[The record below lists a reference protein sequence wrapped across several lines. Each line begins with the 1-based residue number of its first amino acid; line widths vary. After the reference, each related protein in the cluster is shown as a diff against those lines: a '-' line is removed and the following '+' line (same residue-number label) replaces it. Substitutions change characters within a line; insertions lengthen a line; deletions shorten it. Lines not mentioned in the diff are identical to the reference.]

1 MRKMKKV
8 AVLCLTAAMTMS
20 LLAGCGGTKKNADG
34 ETTEVTTEAE
44 STEEEETTTEK
55 ATEEETEEPT
65 TEALG
70 VSDGDKVININFDD
84 KDTDGFHT
92 YTNGGN
98 EEMTNEDGEL
108 HINIKKTG
116 SADYAN
122 QIYYD
127 GFRLYQGCVYE
138 YSFDVRCDIERTI
151 EWRLQINGGDYH
163 AYTSDVIT
171 IGPETQHITAQF
183 TMEEDSDP
191 APRLCFNMGKQE
203 GMTGDEAEHN
213 IYFDNILLEAVDAS
227 GAQQVEATPD
237 PMAINV
243 NQVGYLTGDSKVA
256 TVIGKNA
263 KSFEV
268 IDVTSN
274 KSVYSADLPEEATY
288 DPPSEMFCKQA
299 DFSSVKDAGT
309 YKIKTDD
316 GEESAEFKIGD
327 DIYGDLYKDVVLML
341 YNQRCGVELD
351 SSIAGEFA
359 SAPDPER

>member
-1 MRKMKKV
+1 MKKV

-163 AYTSDVIT
+163 SHALQNTY
-171 IGPETQHITAQF
+171 
-183 TMEEDSDP
+183 
-191 APRLCFNMGKQE
+191 L
-203 GMTGDEAEHN
+203 
-213 IYFDNILLEAVDAS
+213 
-227 GAQQVEATPD
+227 PD
-237 PMAINV
+237 
-243 NQVGYLTGDSKVA
+243 K
-256 TVIGKNA
+256 
-263 KSFEV
+263 
-268 IDVTSN
+268 
-274 KSVYSADLPEEATY
+274 
-288 DPPSEMFCKQA
+288 
-299 DFSSVKDAGT
+299 
-309 YKIKTDD
+309 
-316 GEESAEFKIGD
+316 
-327 DIYGDLYKDVVLML
+327 
-341 YNQRCGVELD
+341 
-351 SSIAGEFA
+351 
-359 SAPDPER
+359 

>member
-122 QIYYD
+122 QIY
-127 GFRLYQGCVYE
+127 
-138 YSFDVRCDIERTI
+138 
-151 EWRLQINGGDYH
+151 
-163 AYTSDVIT
+163 
-171 IGPETQHITAQF
+171 
-183 TMEEDSDP
+183 
-191 APRLCFNMGKQE
+191 
-203 GMTGDEAEHN
+203 
-213 IYFDNILLEAVDAS
+213 
-227 GAQQVEATPD
+227 
-237 PMAINV
+237 
-243 NQVGYLTGDSKVA
+243 
-256 TVIGKNA
+256 
-263 KSFEV
+263 
-268 IDVTSN
+268 
-274 KSVYSADLPEEATY
+274 
-288 DPPSEMFCKQA
+288 
-299 DFSSVKDAGT
+299 
-309 YKIKTDD
+309 
-316 GEESAEFKIGD
+316 
-327 DIYGDLYKDVVLML
+327 
-341 YNQRCGVELD
+341 
-351 SSIAGEFA
+351 
-359 SAPDPER
+359 